1 MSAPGNRAK
10 LSSWAGTL
18 RGLGLRSLSLQ
29 ALHKARLKS
38 GWYERSLPAAE
49 WRPLDA
55 SVLGSARPVFRAT
68 GREELQ
74 DWHKRSLS
82 SGSNGEGGSALAANA
97 SAAGQRIA
105 GGELLYFSSSWLHR
119 PVDWRTN
126 PRTGHSTPLLHWAN
140 LPPFA
145 GPEQG
150 DVKWIWE
157 ASRFDWVYQL
167 ARAWGAADSD
177 DQADVLATTFWSL
190 LEDWMEHNPPNRGI
204 NWRCGQE
211 SAFRLIALVWAAGT
225 IAQAPPSNEERMA
238 RLWMCVEA
246 LAQRVDRAMAHGL
259 SQNNNHSLSESAAL
273 FLAGTALPTH
283 PLAAQWYGKGM
294 RHFVRECE
302 RQFQPDG
309 GYVQHSFNYTRVALR
324 DAFVFLTALNHY
336 EDPLPRV
343 VRERLIAATEFLYQV
358 QDQAS
363 GRVPNYGANDGANV
377 LSLSGC
383 AYEDFR
389 PLLQLLSWT
398 LDERRLYEAG
408 PWDEELVWHFD
419 HDALAGGAE
428 PRRRR
433 SFGREQSGYFGI
445 RAERSFG
452 LLRCHSYRSRPGDAD
467 MLALDLWMDGCNVLP
482 DRGSYSY
489 NDPEGIGKQLRGTAC
504 HNTVTVDGLDQMSPG
519 SRFLWLNWTRSE
531 LGGFGAR
538 RLDGWPG
545 WYFDGLHRGYQ
556 REHLDVLH
564 RRQVLQLDDEWV
576 IVDDLAINDEQPHE
590 FMLHWLVARDA
601 PAGFQ
606 LDVYGPGEDHW
617 LRESDLDEGA
627 SPPSLSVSRTYGEL
641 TSHNKLTRTVNQSES
656 LRWVTHVHQGPS
668 DSDCRLLP
676 DGTLS
681 WKGRSISP
689 KFEGAL

>member
-1 MSAPGNRAK
+1 MSPVGNRAK

-38 GWYERSLPAAE
+38 GWYERSLPAGE
-49 WRPLDA
+49 WRELDD
-55 SVLGSARPVFRAT
+55 SVLRSARPVFRST
-68 GREELQ
+68 TREDLKAWRTKNPGIVPKGQ
-74 DWHKRSLS
+74 VHSDLAAA
-82 SGSNGEGGSALAANA
+82 ALAA
-97 SAAGQRIA
+97 GERIA
-105 GGELLYFSSSWLHR
+105 RGELLYFSSCWLPR
-119 PVDWRTN
+119 PADWRTN
-126 PRTGHSTPLLHWAN
+126 PRTGHPTPLEHWAT

-167 ARAWGAADSD
+167 GRAWAFSTSKE
-177 DQADVLATTFWSL
+177 QAEVFATAFWSL
-190 LEDWMEHNPPNRGI
+190 LDDWMEHNPPNQGI

-211 SAFRLIALVWAAGT
+211 AAFRLIALVWAAGT
-225 IAQAPPSNEERMA
+225 IAKTPSATEQRVA

-302 RQFQPDG
+302 RQFKPDG
-309 GYVQHSFNYTRVALR
+309 GYVQHSFNYARVALR
-324 DAFVFLTALNHY
+324 DAFVFLTALDHY

-358 QDQAS
+358 QDDAS
-363 GRVPNYGANDGANV
+363 GQVPNYGANDGANV

-389 PLLQLLSWT
+389 PLLQLLSWK
-398 LDERRLYEAG
+398 LDGRRLYESG
-408 PWDEELVWHFD
+408 PWDEELAWHFD
-419 HDALAGGAE
+419 GDALQGEAE

-445 RAERSFG
+445 RTERSFG
-452 LLRCHSYRSRPGDAD
+452 LLRCHSFGTRPGDAD

-489 NDPEGIGKQLRGTAC
+489 NDPEGIGQQLRGTAC
-504 HNTVTVDGLDQMSPG
+504 HNTVTIDDLDQMTPG

-545 WYFDGLHRGYQ
+545 WHFDGNHRGYQ
-556 REHLDVLH
+556 RDNLDVVH
-564 RRQVLQLDDEWV
+564 RRQVLQLDDEW
-576 IVDDLAINDEQPHE
+576 IIIDDLAVRDEQTHD
-590 FMLHWLVARDA
+590 FTLHWLVARDA
-601 PAGFQ
+601 PEDFQ
-606 LDVYGPGEDHW
+606 IDVYGPGEDHW
-617 LRESDLDEGA
+617 ARASDLDQDTI
-627 SPPSLSVSRTYGEL
+627 PPSASVSRTYGEL
-641 TSHNKLTRTVNQSES
+641 TAHNKLTRTATQPES
-656 LRWVTHVHQGPS
+656 LRWVTHIHCSSGDS
-668 DSDCRLLP
+668 DSILLP
-676 DGTLS
+676 DGTLT

-689 KFEGAL
+689 KFSGAL